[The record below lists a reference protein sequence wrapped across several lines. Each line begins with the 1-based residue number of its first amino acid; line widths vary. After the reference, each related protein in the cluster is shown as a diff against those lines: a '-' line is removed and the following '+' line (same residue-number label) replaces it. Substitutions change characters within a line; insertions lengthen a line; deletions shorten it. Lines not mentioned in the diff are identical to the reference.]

1 MAKIITEENYSAT
14 VIPQEVTIS
23 TGLSERGPRGRRGLP
38 AFIKFWVEDG
48 NLFVDEVY
56 DDYTY
61 EIVDG
66 ELLVVW
72 NEDRM

>member
-1 MAKIITEENYSAT
+1 MPSNDIEIVSADLY
-14 VIPQEVTIS
+14 VA
-23 TGLSERGPRGRRGLP
+23 GPRGRRGLP

-48 NLFVDEVY
+48 NLYVDEVY

-66 ELLVVW
+66 ELIVVW